1 LKDITEIL
9 SITIFVNTFPQGET
23 KRLTSVKMKRWIDKG
38 DEFITPTI
46 KFKTPKKCGYI
57 IFDVQIRT
65 EKGLLPYH
73 LISDPIGVHSLI
85 VNTSFEKRR
94 DLDL

>member
-1 LKDITEIL
+1 M
-9 SITIFVNTFPQGET
+9 
-23 KRLTSVKMKRWIDKG
+23 TSVKMKRWIDKG